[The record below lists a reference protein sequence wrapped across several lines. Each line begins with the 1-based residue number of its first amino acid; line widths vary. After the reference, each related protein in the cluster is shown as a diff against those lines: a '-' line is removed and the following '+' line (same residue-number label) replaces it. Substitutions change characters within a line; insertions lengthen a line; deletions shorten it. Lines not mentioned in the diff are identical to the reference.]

1 MSNKEDQIIEDLILV
16 GALEVIGLDLD
27 SGEPVYNFTERLKE
41 FSPALH
47 EEMNNYFHSE
57 MMFLWENGFV
67 EMDVMKD
74 DPMVKLTVKAFDQTE
89 LSKLDKDKRYTIR
102 ELIRVIRK
110 ES

>member
-1 MSNKEDQIIEDLILV
+1 MV
-16 GALEVIGLDLD
+16 GALEVGGLDLD

-41 FSPALH
+41 FSPDLH
-47 EEMNNYFHSE
+47 DEMNNYFHSE

-67 EMDVMKD
+67 EMDILQD
-74 DPMVKLTVKAFDQTE
+74 DPTVKLTAKAFNRAE
-89 LSKLDKDKRYTIR
+89 VSNLDKDKQYTLR

>member
-1 MSNKEDQIIEDLILV
+1 
-16 GALEVIGLDLD
+16 
-27 SGEPVYNFTERLKE
+27 
-41 FSPALH
+41 
-47 EEMNNYFHSE
+47 

-74 DPMVKLTVKAFDQTE
+74 DPMVKLTAKAFDQTE